1 MDKLTK
7 LVFITAGSIFVALGV
22 LGMVLPLIPTT
33 PFLLLGAACYARSS
47 EKFYNWLVNH
57 KCFGKFIKN
66 YFEGK
71 GISLKG
77 KVLSVSL
84 LWVSIGYTIYAL
96 PSFYGGVFLVLLA
109 SGVTAYLLSLNTY
122 REEE

>member
-7 LVFITAGSIFVALGV
+7 IIFIIAGSIFVALGIV
-22 LGMVLPLIPTT
+22 GMILPLIPTT

-47 EKFYNWLVNH
+47 EKFYFWLLNH
-57 KCFGKFIKN
+57 KLFGKFIKN
-66 YFEGK
+66 YLEGK

-77 KVLSVSL
+77 KILSVSL
-84 LWVSIGYTIYAL
+84 LWLSISYTIYAL